1 MPPQIFKHYST
12 VNPRRI
18 NKQINFNF

>member
-1 MPPQIFKHYST
+1 MPPQIFKHYSP
-12 VNPRRI
+12 VGSRRI